1 MIKNPPF
8 GVNIEAPYFTK
19 DKWVS
24 PYYFATD
31 VQSEI
36 TPPKKVLIHDVT
48 LRDGEQAPRIAF
60 TPDEKILIALEL
72 DKLGVHSIEP
82 GLPATPED
90 QQVIK
95 QLTGM
100 GLRAKIVPLC
110 RVKEGDVKACLDLKP
125 DGVLLE
131 IAINPYLLRDVYKKT
146 PESLIDEV
154 AEYAKEFRK
163 QGRYIEF
170 MGWDAFRVPVEY
182 PERFFT
188 KFAEKVDVD
197 RITVADTFGMS
208 HPFSMFKF
216 IRKMRQWTGKPI
228 GLHIHN
234 DYGLATANS
243 VMAISAG
250 GDMVHTSVNG
260 IGERTGNVAT
270 EEVALALQHLFN
282 IDCGVDLSKLANISE
297 IVAEISKV
305 ERARNKPVGGSG
317 IFEVES
323 GIIVHVIDNLSRSEV
338 GRYGMHPYKPSI
350 TGREELQI
358 VAGRGTGHHSTKLFL
373 KERGV
378 EADEET
384 VEKITER
391 IKQAALV
398 LKNAL
403 PKSLLDEIIAEE
415 IGCADSVKEPALAK

>member
-1 MIKNPPF
+1 MLKNPAF
-8 GVNIEAPYFTK
+8 GIDLEAPYFTK

-24 PYYFATD
+24 PYYYAPD
-31 VQSEI
+31 VQSEV
-36 TPPKKVLIHDVT
+36 TPPKKVHLHDVT

-90 QQVIK
+90 RGVIK
-95 QLTGM
+95 QLMTM
-100 GLRAKIVPLC
+100 GLKSKVVPLC

-146 PESLIDEV
+146 PDSLIDEV
-154 AEYAKEFRK
+154 AEYTKEFRK

-170 MGWDAFRVPVEY
+170 MGWDAFRVPAEY
-182 PERFFT
+182 PEKFFR
-188 KFAEKVDVD
+188 KFSAKVDVD

-208 HPFSMFKF
+208 HPLSMFKF
-216 IRKMRQWTGKPI
+216 IRKMREWTGKPI

-234 DYGLATANS
+234 DFGLATANS

-250 GDMVHTSVNG
+250 ADMVHTSVNG

-323 GIIVHVIDNLSRSEV
+323 GIIIHVIDSLSRSEV

-350 TGREELQI
+350 TGREDLQI
-358 VAGRGTGHHSTKLFL
+358 VAGRGTGHHSTDLFL
-373 KERGV
+373 KERGI
-378 EADEET
+378 EPDEDLNER
-384 VEKITER
+384 VTER

-403 PKSLLDEIIAEE
+403 PKSLVDEIIAEE
-415 IGCADSVKEPALAK
+415 VAKQVPQAAHAK

>member
-1 MIKNPPF
+1 MLKNPAF
-8 GVNIEAPYFTK
+8 GIDLDAPYFTK

-24 PYYFATD
+24 PYYFADD
-31 VQSEI
+31 VQSEV
-36 TPPKKVLIHDVT
+36 TPPKKVHIHDVT

-72 DKLGVHSIEP
+72 DKLGVNSIEP

-100 GLRAKIVPLC
+100 GLKAKIVPLC

-146 PESLIDEV
+146 PDSLIDEV

-170 MGWDAFRVPVEY
+170 MGWDAFRVPAEY

-208 HPFSMFKF
+208 HPLSMFKF
-216 IRKMRQWTGKPI
+216 IRKLKKWTGGKPL

-234 DYGLATANS
+234 DFGLATANT

-250 GDMVHTSVNG
+250 ADEVHTSVNG

-282 IDCGVDLSKLANISE
+282 IDCGIDLSKLANMSE
-297 IVAEISKV
+297 VVAEISKV

-323 GIIVHVIDNLSRSEV
+323 GIIVHVIDSLSRSEV

-350 TGREELQI
+350 TGREDLQI
-358 VAGRGTGHHSTKLFL
+358 VAGRGTGHHSTRLFL
-373 KERGV
+373 EERGIH
-378 EADEET
+378 ADDET
-384 VEKITER
+384 IERVTER

-403 PKSLLDEIIAEE
+403 PKTLLDEIIAEE
-415 IGCADSVKEPALAK
+415 TGKAVAEPAHAR

>member
-1 MIKNPPF
+1 MIKNPAF
-8 GVNIEAPYFTK
+8 GVDLDAPYFTK

-24 PYYFATD
+24 PFYFAPD
-31 VQSEI
+31 VQAEV

-60 TPDEKILIALEL
+60 TPEEKILIALEL

-90 QQVIK
+90 QEVIK
-95 QLTGM
+95 KLMGM
-100 GLRAKIVPLC
+100 GLRSKIVPLC
-110 RVKEGDVKACLDLKP
+110 RVKEGDVKTCVDLMP

-131 IAINPYLLRDVYKKT
+131 IAISPYFLRDVYKKT
-146 PESLIDEV
+146 PEGLVDEV
-154 AEYAKEFRK
+154 AEYAKEFRRL
-163 QGRYIEF
+163 GRYVEF
-170 MGWDAFRVPVEY
+170 MGWDAFRVPADYFEK
-182 PERFFT
+182 FFRL
-188 KFAEKVDVD
+188 FAEKVDVD
-197 RITVADTFGMS
+197 RITVADTFGMA
-208 HPFSMFKF
+208 HPLAMFKH
-216 IRKMRQWTGKPI
+216 IRKLKEWTGKPI

-234 DYGLATANS
+234 DFGLAVGNS

-250 GDMVHTSVNG
+250 ADMVHTSVNG

-270 EEVALALQHLFN
+270 EEVCLALQHLFD

-297 IVAEISKV
+297 IVSEISKV

-323 GIIVHVIDNLSRSEV
+323 GIIVHVIESLAKSEL

-350 TGREELQI
+350 TGREDLVI
-358 VAGRGTGHHSTKLFL
+358 VAGRGTGHHSTKRFL
-373 KERGV
+373 EERGI
-378 EADEET
+378 EADDATIER
-384 VEKITER
+384 ITER
-391 IKQAALV
+391 IKQAALS

-403 PKSLLDEIIAEE
+403 PKSFLDEIIAEE
-415 IGCADSVKEPALAK
+415 TSPAGK

>member
-1 MIKNPPF
+1 MLKNPAF
-8 GVNIEAPYFTK
+8 GIDLEPPYFTK
-19 DKWVS
+19 EKWVS
-24 PYYFATD
+24 PYYFAPD
-31 VQSEI
+31 VQSEL

-72 DKLGVHSIEP
+72 EKLGVHSIEP
-82 GLPATPED
+82 GLPATEED
-90 QQVIK
+90 RQVIK

-100 GLRAKIVPLC
+100 GLRSKIVPLC
-110 RVKEGDVKACLDLKP
+110 RVKAEDVQACLDLRP

-154 AEYAKEFRK
+154 AEYAAQFRRE
-163 QGRYIEF
+163 GRYIEF
-170 MGWDAFRVPVEY
+170 MGWDAFRVPAEY

-188 KFAEKVDVD
+188 RFAQKVDVD

-208 HPFSMFKF
+208 HPLSMFKF

-234 DYGLATANS
+234 DFGLATANS
-243 VMAISAG
+243 VMAITAG
-250 GDMVHTSVNG
+250 ADMVHSSVNG

-270 EEVALALQHLFN
+270 EEISFALQHLFN
-282 IDCGVDLSKLANISE
+282 IDCGIDLKHIANVSE
-297 IVAEISKV
+297 VVAEISKV
-305 ERARNKPVGGSG
+305 ERARNKAVVGPG

-323 GIIVHVIDNLSRSEV
+323 GIIVHIIDNLSRSEV
-338 GRYGMHPYKPSI
+338 GRYGIHPYRPD
-350 TGREELQI
+350 TVGRDDLQI
-358 VAGRGTGHHSTKLFL
+358 VAGRGTGHHSVRIFL
-373 KERGV
+373 ENRGI
-378 EADEET
+378 EPNDDL
-384 VEKITER
+384 IER
-391 IKQAALV
+391 ITARIKEAALL

-403 PKSLLDEIIAEE
+403 PKSFLDQIIKEELKRASKVAEPE
-415 IGCADSVKEPALAK
+415 HAR

>member
-24 PYYFATD
+24 PYYFAPD
-31 VQSEI
+31 VQSEV
-36 TPPKKVLIHDVT
+36 TPPTKVHIHDVT

-60 TPDEKILIALEL
+60 TPDEKILIAQEL

-100 GLRAKIVPLC
+100 GLRSKIVPLC
-110 RVKEGDVKACLDLKP
+110 RVKEADVKACLDLKP

-146 PESLIDEV
+146 PDSLIDEV
-154 AEYAKEFRK
+154 ADYVKELRK
-163 QGRYIEF
+163 LGGYIEF
-170 MGWDAFRVPVEY
+170 MGWDAFRVPADY
-182 PERFFT
+182 PERFFK
-188 KFAEKVDVD
+188 KFVEKVDVD

-234 DYGLATANS
+234 DFGLATANS
-243 VMAISAG
+243 IMAISAG
-250 GDMVHTSVNG
+250 ADLVHTSVNG

-282 IDCGVDLSKLANISE
+282 IDCGIDLSKLANISE

-350 TGREELQI
+350 TGREDLQI
-358 VAGRGTGHHSTKLFL
+358 VAGRGTGHHSTNLFL
-373 KERGV
+373 QERGI

-384 VEKITER
+384 VERITER
-391 IKQAALV
+391 IKQAALI

-415 IGCADSVKEPALAK
+415 VGRADRVSEAVKA

>member
-1 MIKNPPF
+1 MIKNPAF

-24 PYYFATD
+24 PYYYAPD
-31 VQSEI
+31 VQSEV
-36 TPPKKVLIHDVT
+36 TPPAKVHIHDVT

-60 TPDEKILIALEL
+60 TPGEKILIATEL

-90 QQVIK
+90 REVIQQ
-95 QLTGM
+95 LMGM
-100 GLRAKIVPLC
+100 GLKSRIVPLC

-146 PESLIDEV
+146 PDGLIDEV
-154 AEYAKEFRK
+154 AEYAKEFKK
-163 QGRYIEF
+163 QGRYVEF

-188 KFAEKVDVD
+188 KFAEKVPVD
-197 RITVADTFGMS
+197 RITVADTFGMA
-208 HPFSMFKF
+208 HPLAMFKF

-234 DYGLATANS
+234 DFGLATGNS
-243 VMAISAG
+243 VMAVSAG
-250 GDMVHTSVNG
+250 ADMVHTSVNG

-270 EEVALALQHLFN
+270 EEVALALQHLFG
-282 IDCGVDLSKLANISE
+282 IDCGIDLSKLANISE

-323 GIIVHVIDNLSRSEV
+323 GIIVHVIESLAQTEV

-350 TGREELQI
+350 TGREEIVI
-358 VAGRGTGHHSTKLFL
+358 VAGRGTGHHSTKRFL
-373 KERGV
+373 EQRGI
-378 EADEET
+378 EADQET
-384 VEKITER
+384 IERITER
-391 IKQAALV
+391 IKQAAL
-398 LKNAL
+398 LMKNAL
-403 PKSLLDEIIAEE
+403 PKSFLDEIIAEE
-415 IGCADSVKEPALAK
+415 TGAAKKVTEAVAAK